1 MNWLTQNKLLSA
13 FLILSALV
21 ALALG
26 YLLMGA
32 NEGYETAQGEYASK
46 LSELQRLQG
55 LKPFPEEASFKKLD
69 AQKKQQAAV
78 IQDLAEKLHAA
89 SLPMEAMS
97 PEQFQDKLRESAI
110 RIHAKAAQK
119 NVKLPEKFFLGFD
132 KYKDSPPPKEAAP
145 LLGRQLL
152 GLELVLDQMIDD
164 GIISLSKLERTPF
177 PEEDPKTRKP
187 GPAEAAGP
195 QAANAPK
202 AGKDTAKKAPF
213 TKSAFVVE
221 FASDQN
227 RFRSVLNGLASSPK
241 QFFIAREVKVK
252 NDHDAAPLR
261 AEGGPAVGPE
271 TGDAKGAALKLIFGN
286 EKVAVTLQLEM
297 LSFAEPAK

>member
-21 ALALG
+21 ALTLG
-26 YLLMGA
+26 YLVLGA
-32 NEGYETAQGEYASK
+32 KEGYETAQGEYANK

-55 LKPFPEEASFKKLD
+55 LKPYPDEASFKKLEE
-69 AQKKQQAAV
+69 QKKKQAAV
-78 IQDLAEKLHAA
+78 IQELTEKLQAA
-89 SLPMEAMS
+89 SLPMEAMT

-132 KYKDSPPPKEAAP
+132 KYKDSPPPKDAAP
-145 LLGRQLL
+145 LLGRQLQ
-152 GLELVLDQMIDD
+152 GLELALDHMIDD
-164 GIISLSKLERTPF
+164 GIIALTKLERMPF
-177 PEEDPKTRKP
+177 AEEAPKPGKP
-187 GPAEAAGP
+187 GPAEGAAPQGP
-195 QAANAPK
+195 SPAK
-202 AGKDTAKKAPF
+202 GGKDNAKKAPF
-213 TKSAFVVE
+213 ARSAFVVE

-227 RFRSVLNGLASSPK
+227 RFRSVLNGLASSQK

-261 AEGGPAVGPE
+261 QEGGPAVGPE
-271 TGDAKGAALKLIFGN
+271 GDAKASALKLIFGN